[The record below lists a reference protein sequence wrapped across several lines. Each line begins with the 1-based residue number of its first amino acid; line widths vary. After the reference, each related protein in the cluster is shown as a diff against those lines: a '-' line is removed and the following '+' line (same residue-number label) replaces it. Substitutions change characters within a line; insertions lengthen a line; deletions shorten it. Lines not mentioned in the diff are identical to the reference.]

1 MSLLL
6 AFFEGVLSEFLMI
19 VMMPTDASTAP
30 GVLYHF
36 PAVEQQG
43 VLDYIVQIKDLR
55 VIFLPSLN
63 MGEVKLFTC
72 VGVSRT
78 ETFHLTES
86 LGM

>member
-1 MSLLL
+1 MLL

-30 GVLYHF
+30 GVFFYHF

-43 VLDYIVQIKDLR
+43 VLDYIMQIKDLR

-63 MGEVKLFTC
+63 VGEVKLFT
-72 VGVSRT
+72 
-78 ETFHLTES
+78 
-86 LGM
+86 